1 MKKFT
6 FNYNRV
12 MKIAEEKARTTGGVI
27 GTEHIL
33 FGMLKLEESAAA
45 ELLKKAGMIIDH
57 VERVFPPE
65 SDAPRAGS
73 FVYSPR
79 VKRIIDKTVTM
90 FADTED
96 FIGTEHL
103 LFNLLQDTESVAYR
117 IIRNTG
123 VDVVS
128 LAYMTFHYI
137 LNNTDGGS
145 SMDDEI
151 EFEDI
156 FPFMQSGGNIEKY
169 LGPHKT
175 VESFFIYS
183 SDDKGKK
190 EKLGDMG
197 IKGPVK
203 KFEKSDKSGSD
214 YASLGTDLTDK
225 ARDGKLDQVIGR
237 TNEIERVI
245 QILSRR
251 TKNNPVLIGE
261 PGVGKSAIAE
271 GLAQMI
277 VAGNIPETL
286 KNKRIF
292 SLDISS
298 VIAGTKYRGEFE
310 ERLKKAV
317 EALMNSGNTILFID
331 EIHTIVGA
339 GASEGSVDAAN
350 ILKPLLA
357 RGELQTIGATTIAE
371 YRKYIEKDAA
381 LERRFQP
388 VMVDPPSLE
397 DTVFILKGLR
407 GRHVRQIYYG
417 QVSTG

>member
-128 LAYMTFHYI
+128 LASLYPKQYRRR
-137 LNNTDGGS
+137 
-145 SMDDEI
+145 
-151 EFEDI
+151 
-156 FPFMQSGGNIEKY
+156 
-169 LGPHKT
+169 
-175 VESFFIYS
+175 
-183 SDDKGKK
+183 
-190 EKLGDMG
+190 KL
-197 IKGPVK
+197 
-203 KFEKSDKSGSD
+203 
-214 YASLGTDLTDK
+214 Y
-225 ARDGKLDQVIGR
+225 GR
-237 TNEIERVI
+237 
-245 QILSRR
+245 
-251 TKNNPVLIGE
+251 
-261 PGVGKSAIAE
+261 
-271 GLAQMI
+271 
-277 VAGNIPETL
+277 
-286 KNKRIF
+286 
-292 SLDISS
+292 
-298 VIAGTKYRGEFE
+298 
-310 ERLKKAV
+310 
-317 EALMNSGNTILFID
+317 
-331 EIHTIVGA
+331 
-339 GASEGSVDAAN
+339 
-350 ILKPLLA
+350 
-357 RGELQTIGATTIAE
+357 
-371 YRKYIEKDAA
+371 
-381 LERRFQP
+381 
-388 VMVDPPSLE
+388 
-397 DTVFILKGLR
+397 
-407 GRHVRQIYYG
+407 
-417 QVSTG
+417 